1 MRSSKI
7 LTLVLLA
14 FLLTSNKCSDK
25 KKALENEA
33 AVSASIQNPENFD
46 PVKDMYNPWEMTLM
60 QLIGRAF

>member
-1 MRSSKI
+1 
-7 LTLVLLA
+7 LVLLA